1 LKRPRLVYHGECFT
15 ILNMN
20 MKDRL
25 FKKSR
30 LMFVSP
36 WLLAAAIGL
45 LSLIIVIFAA
55 NNIKRERGMLSEGLF
70 RKGEAI
76 IRFVEAG
83 LRASMI
89 TNMMGGMMGLNV
101 PDAEGV
107 AQTQHLIE
115 QASESPDIH
124 YIAVIDISGRILVH
138 SNSEMV
144 GDIIKRDFNL
154 LNEADPQGS
163 FHIVNQPDIKQKV
176 FEVISPFRPFR
187 GRGDRQNW
195 REQFRQQHPP
205 KINEFSQ
212 GDAPP
217 DSWHQSQ
224 LGSET
229 HPQFILVGLDM
240 TELENTIKR
249 YRFQMIFMSL
259 TLLLV
264 GLGGWISLMAAQGY
278 RISQETLNRVQ
289 AFTGLLISRLP
300 VGIIATDQEGK
311 IRTFNSA
318 AAAMTDRS
326 LETVQN
332 RDPEVVLPQEVSR
345 FFSPHDNRDEI
356 TDRDVSLSGADDIRY
371 SLHLSSVPVYNQD
384 SVFMGRVL
392 LMYDLSELKKLQREI
407 QRHDR
412 LVALGKMAAGV
423 AHEVRNP
430 LSSIKGFATL
440 LGSRF
445 KEGSRE
451 QEAAELLVQEAER
464 LNRSITEL
472 LNYARPTALQKKEI
486 NIGELVASSLKLV
499 SSDAQALGVKIS
511 LNMAADIPRILAD
524 RDRINQVLLNLYL
537 NALQAM
543 EDSGRE
549 KLLRVSVHPANLEGF
564 IEIEVQDSGKGI
576 PRDDLEKVLD
586 PYFTSKPDGT
596 GLGLAL
602 AYKFIDEHN
611 GTIRFQSTEGQG
623 TTVSVTLP
631 VQ

>member
-1 LKRPRLVYHGECFT
+1 MT
-15 ILNMN
+15 

-25 FKKSR
+25 FKKTR

-55 NNIKRERGMLSEGLF
+55 NNIKRDRGMLSEGLF

-89 TNMMGGMMGLNV
+89 TNMMGGMMGLNI

-107 AQTQHLIE
+107 AQTQQLIE

-124 YIAVIDISGRILVH
+124 YIAVIDVAGRILVH
-138 SNSEMV
+138 SNSDMV
-144 GDIIKRDFNL
+144 GKSITRDFNL
-154 LNEADPQGS
+154 LNDADPQGT
-163 FHIVNQPDIKQKV
+163 FHIVNQPDMKQQV

-187 GRGDRQNW
+187 GRGGIRNW

-205 KINEFSQ
+205 KASEFSQ

-217 DSWHQSQ
+217 DSWHQSS

-229 HPQFILVGLDM
+229 HPQFIIVGLDM
-240 TELENTIKR
+240 TELEKTIRR

-259 TLLLV
+259 TLLLI
-264 GLGGWISLMAAQGY
+264 GLGGWISLIAAQGY

-300 VGIIATDQEGK
+300 VGIIATDQEGR
-311 IRTFNSA
+311 IRTFNGA
-318 AAAMTDRS
+318 AATMTGRS
-326 LETVQN
+326 LEAVRN
-332 RDPEVVLPQEVSR
+332 NEPEAVLPPEVSR

-356 TDRDVSLSGADDIRY
+356 TDRDVSLSGADDVQF
-371 SLHLSSVPVYNQD
+371 SLHLSSAPVYNQD

-445 KEGSRE
+445 KDGSRE
-451 QEAAELLVQEAER
+451 HEAAELLVQEAER

-472 LNYARPTALQKKEI
+472 LNYARPTALQKQEVS
-486 NIGELVASSLKLV
+486 IGDLVSSSLKLI
-499 SSDAQALGVKIS
+499 SSDAQALGVKIF
-511 LNMAADIPRILAD
+511 LNIAHDVPSIFAD

-537 NALQAM
+537 NGLQAM
-543 EDSGRE
+543 EDSSRD
-549 KLLRVSVHPANLEGF
+549 KVLRVSVHPAEVEGF
-564 IEIEVQDSGKGI
+564 IEIEVEDSGKGI
-576 PRDDLEKVLD
+576 PREDLEKVLD
-586 PYFTSKPDGT
+586 PYFTTKPDGT

-602 AYKFIDEHN
+602 AYKIIDEHN
-611 GTIRFQSTEGQG
+611 GMIRFQSTEGQG
-623 TTVSVTLP
+623 TTVSVMLP
-631 VQ
+631 VK

>member
-1 LKRPRLVYHGECFT
+1 
-15 ILNMN
+15 

-25 FKKSR
+25 FKKTR

-83 LRASMI
+83 MRASMM
-89 TNMMGGMMGLNV
+89 TSMMGGMIGLNV
-101 PDAEGV
+101 PDVEGV
-107 AQTQHLIE
+107 AQTQRLIE
-115 QASESPDIH
+115 QASETPDIH
-124 YIAVIDISGRILVH
+124 YIAVIDVSGKVLVH
-138 SNSEMV
+138 SDPEKIGSSISRNINIL
-144 GDIIKRDFNL
+144 DK
-154 LNEADPQGS
+154 ADTGGT
-163 FHIVNQPDIKQKV
+163 FHIAKHPGLRHKV
-176 FEVISPFRPFR
+176 FEVLGPFRPFR
-187 GRGDRQNW
+187 GRGGITRW
-195 REQFRQQHPP
+195 REQFLQQYPP
-205 KINEFSQ
+205 KVEASPQ
-212 GDAPP
+212 GDVLSG
-217 DSWHQSQ
+217 SWHQSS
-224 LGSET
+224 LGSEK

-278 RISQETLNRVQ
+278 SISQETLKRVQ

-311 IRTFNSA
+311 IRTFNST
-318 AAAMTDRS
+318 AAAMTGRNIES
-326 LETVQN
+326 VQSSEP
-332 RDPEVVLPQEVSR
+332 DSVLPQEISE

-356 TDRDVSLSGADDIRY
+356 TDRDIKLTGADNVHY
-371 SLHLSSVPVYNQD
+371 SLHLSSLPVYNQD
-384 SVFMGRVL
+384 STFMGRVL
-392 LMYDLSELKKLQREI
+392 LMYDLSELKRLEKEI

-440 LGSRF
+440 LGSKF
-445 KEGSRE
+445 KDGSQE
-451 QEAAELLVQEAER
+451 HEAADLLVHEAER

-472 LNYARPTALQKKEI
+472 LNYARPTTLKKEQI
-486 NIGELVASSLKLV
+486 NPGDLVASSLKLI
-499 SSDAQALGVKIS
+499 SSDAQALGVKTS
-511 LNMAADIPRILAD
+511 LEIDSDIPSIVAD
-524 RDRINQVLLNLYL
+524 RDKINQVLLNLYL
-537 NALQAM
+537 NGLQAM
-543 EDSGRE
+543 EDSSRKKELKVSLHFDVDNAE
-549 KLLRVSVHPANLEGF
+549 KIIR
-564 IEIEVQDSGKGI
+564 IEVQDNGKGI
-576 PRDDLEKVLD
+576 PQKSIDKVLD
-586 PYFTSKPDGT
+586 PYFTTKPEGT

-602 AYKFIDEHN
+602 AYKIIDEHN
-611 GTIRFQSTEGQG
+611 GSIRFKSAEGKG
-623 TTVSVTLP
+623 TTVSVTIP

>member
-1 LKRPRLVYHGECFT
+1 
-15 ILNMN
+15 

-25 FKKSR
+25 FKKTR

-76 IRFVEAG
+76 IHFVEAG
-83 LRASMI
+83 MRSSMI
-89 TNMMGGMMGLNV
+89 TNMMGGMMGLNI
-101 PDAEGV
+101 PDVEGV
-107 AQTQHLIE
+107 AQTQQLIE

-124 YIAVIDISGRILVH
+124 YIAVIDVSGRILVH
-138 SNSEMV
+138 SKSDMIGN
-144 GDIIKRDFNL
+144 IIKRDFNL
-154 LNEADPQGS
+154 LNDADPQGT
-163 FHIVNQPDIKQKV
+163 FHIVNQPETKQKV
-176 FEVISPFRPFR
+176 FEVLSPFRPFR
-187 GRGDRQNW
+187 GRGGLRNW

-205 KINEFSQ
+205 EANEFSQ

-217 DSWHQSQ
+217 DSWHQSS

-240 TELENTIKR
+240 TELENTIRR

-300 VGIIATDQEGK
+300 VGIIATDQEGRIK
-311 IRTFNSA
+311 TFNSA
-318 AAAMTDRS
+318 AAAMTGRS
-326 LETVQN
+326 MEAAQN
-332 RDPEVVLPQEVSR
+332 SEPDVVLPPEISR
-345 FFSPHDNRDEI
+345 FFSPHDKSDEI

-392 LMYDLSELKKLQREI
+392 LMYDLSELKKLQREV

-445 KEGSRE
+445 KGGSRE
-451 QEAAELLVQEAER
+451 HEAAELLVQEAER

-472 LNYARPTALQKKEI
+472 LNYARPTPLQKQAVDIDK
-486 NIGELVASSLKLV
+486 LVGSSLKLV

-511 LNMAADIPRILAD
+511 QHIAQDIPSIPAD

-537 NALQAM
+537 NGLQAM
-543 EDSGRE
+543 EDSDRE
-549 KLLRVSVHPANLEGF
+549 KVLRVSVHPADSEGF

-576 PRDDLEKVLD
+576 PMEDLDKVLD
-586 PYFTSKPDGT
+586 PYFTTKPDGT

-602 AYKFIDEHN
+602 AYKIIDEHN

-623 TTVSVTLP
+623 TTVSVKLP